1 LDDGVA
7 YLCKV
12 VGYVKRHLT
21 QRPSGG
27 VTDTAGRYSLMNS
40 GPLPDEV
47 TRMEGRRVAEL
58 GRVASEQD

>member
-27 VTDTAGRYSLMNS
+27 VTDTAGRYSLMNW

-47 TRMEGRRVAEL
+47 TRMEGVD
-58 GRVASEQD
+58 G